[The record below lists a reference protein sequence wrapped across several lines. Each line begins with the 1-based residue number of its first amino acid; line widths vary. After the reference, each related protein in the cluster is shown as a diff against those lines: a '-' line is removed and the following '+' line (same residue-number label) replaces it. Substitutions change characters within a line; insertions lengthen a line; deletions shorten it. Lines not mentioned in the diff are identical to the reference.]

1 MEDKVIVDL
10 YWQRDETAI
19 DHTAN
24 KYGNYLAKIAYN
36 ILYDRE
42 DSSESVNDTYLAAWN
57 SIPPHR
63 PNILSTYLGKLT
75 RRISIDRF
83 RAKTS
88 QKRCAGE
95 YALSLDELRNTLS
108 AGNTT
113 EDTVEAALLAES
125 MEKFLRELSP
135 ETRHVFLGR
144 YYFLDSVKEIAAYC
158 RISESKVKVLLHRTR
173 QRLRDHL
180 EKEGFL

>member
-1 MEDKVIVDL
+1 MEDSHIVSL
-10 YWQRDETAI
+10 YWERDESAI

-24 KYGNYLAKIAYN
+24 KYGSYLAKIAYN
-36 ILYDRE
+36 ILSDRE
-42 DSSESVNDTYLAAWN
+42 DSQESVNDTYLAAWN
-57 SIPPHR
+57 SMPPHR
-63 PNILSTYLGKLT
+63 PSVLSTYLGKLT

-88 QKRCAGE
+88 QKRGCGE
-95 YALSLDELRNTLS
+95 YALSLDELSETLS
-108 AGNTT
+108 SGNST
-113 EDTVEAALLAES
+113 EDTVQATLLAES
-125 MEKFLRELSP
+125 METFLRSLPP